1 VKEFLLVLVLAVAQ
15 QEIAVLLA
23 VGAVVLSEAM
33 GHLLVIAVL
42 LEAVAVAL
50 SGVMALVVL
59 AVIADRLDH
68 QAVTVALAVVEMV
81 VVATTWV
88 GLLECQSF

>member
-42 LEAVAVAL
+42 LEAVAV
-50 SGVMALVVL
+50 VVL

-88 GLLECQSF
+88 ALLECQSF

>member
-1 VKEFLLVLVLAVAQ
+1 VAQ
-15 QEIAVLLA
+15 QQIAVLLA
-23 VGAVVLSEAM
+23 VGVAVLSEAM

>member
-1 VKEFLLVLVLAVAQ
+1 VAQ
-15 QEIAVLLA
+15 QQIAVLLA
-23 VGAVVLSEAM
+23 VGVAVLSEAM

-68 QAVTVALAVVEMV
+68 QAVTVALALAVVEMV

-88 GLLECQSF
+88 VLLECQSF

>member
-1 VKEFLLVLVLAVAQ
+1 VAQ
-15 QEIAVLLA
+15 QQIAVLLA
-23 VGAVVLSEAM
+23 VGVAVLSEAM

-88 GLLECQSF
+88 VLLECQSF